1 MSINKIKAVVCAV
14 MLAASLGAHGQ
25 AIISHT
31 TTIANWG
38 GCHVDK
44 VDFPDGNEY
53 FDVWLRNGD
62 KIVTNV
68 YMRLATRRDVVARLS
83 YLYNFDK
90 GDGYLIDLQ
99 TLSGNTALSD
109 GTNKFIIG
117 GDGQADKIV
126 VYKITLGKLLNAI
139 GQSVRPTA
147 DDGTKDKK
155 NYSGDDLYNGGSP
168 Y

>member
-1 MSINKIKAVVCAV
+1 MNINKIKAAFCTV
-14 MLAASLGAHGQ
+14 MLSAAVCAHGQ

-31 TTIANWG
+31 ATIADYG

-44 VDFPDGNEY
+44 VDFPDGKEY
-53 FDVWLRNGD
+53 YEVWIRNGD

-68 YMRLATRRDVVARLS
+68 FMRLATRQEVIARLS

-99 TLSGNTALSD
+99 TLTGNTALSD
-109 GTNKFIIG
+109 GSNKFIIG
-117 GDGQADKIV
+117 GDGQTDKIV
-126 VYKITLGKLLNAI
+126 VYKITLGKLLNAL
-139 GQSVRPTA
+139 GQSARPTS
-147 DDGTKDKK
+147 DDGTKKK
-155 NYSGDDLYNGGSP
+155 QGSGDDLYSGVSV

>member
-1 MSINKIKAVVCAV
+1 MNINKIKAAFCTV
-14 MLAASLGAHGQ
+14 MLSAAVCAHGQ

-31 TTIANWG
+31 ATIADYG

-44 VDFPDGNEY
+44 VDFPDGKEY
-53 FDVWLRNGD
+53 YEVWLRNGD

-68 YMRLATRRDVVARLS
+68 FMRLATRQEVIARLS

-99 TLSGNTALSD
+99 TLTGNTALSD
-109 GTNKFIIG
+109 GSNKFIIG
-117 GDGQADKIV
+117 GDGQAGKIV
-126 VYKITLGKLLNAI
+126 VYKITLGKLLNAL
-139 GQSVRPTA
+139 GQSARTTS

-155 NYSGDDLYNGGSP
+155 NDSGDDLYNGGSP

>member
-1 MSINKIKAVVCAV
+1 MLSAAVC
-14 MLAASLGAHGQ
+14 AHGQ

-31 TTIANWG
+31 ATIADYG

-44 VDFPDGNEY
+44 VDFPDGKEY
-53 FDVWLRNGD
+53 YEVWLRNGD

-68 YMRLATRRDVVARLS
+68 FMRLATRQEVIARLS

-99 TLSGNTALSD
+99 TLTGNTALSD
-109 GTNKFIIG
+109 GSNKFIIG
-117 GDGQADKIV
+117 GDGQTGKIV
-126 VYKITLGKLLNAI
+126 VYKITLGKLLNAL
-139 GQSVRPTA
+139 GQSARPTS
-147 DDGTKDKK
+147 DDGTKKK
-155 NYSGDDLYNGGSP
+155 QSSGDDLYSGVSV

>member
-1 MSINKIKAVVCAV
+1 MSIKKIKAVVCAV

-44 VDFPDGNEY
+44 VDFPDGKEY
-53 FDVWLRNGD
+53 YEVWLRNGD

-68 YMRLATRRDVVARLS
+68 YMRLATRQDVVARLS
-83 YLYNFDK
+83 WLYNFDK

-117 GDGQADKIV
+117 GDGQTDKIV
-126 VYKITLGKLLNAI
+126 VYKITLGKLLNAL
-139 GQSVRPTA
+139 GQSVRHTA
-147 DDGTKDKK
+147 DDGAKKDKP
-155 NYSGDDLYNGGSP
+155 SGDDMYNGGAP

>member
-1 MSINKIKAVVCAV
+1 MNINKIKAAFCTV
-14 MLAASLGAHGQ
+14 MLSAAVCAHGQ

-31 TTIANWG
+31 ATIADYG

-44 VDFPDGNEY
+44 VDFPDGKEY
-53 FDVWLRNGD
+53 YEVWLRNGD

-68 YMRLATRRDVVARLS
+68 FMRLATRQEVIARLS

-99 TLSGNTALSD
+99 TLTGNTALSD
-109 GTNKFIIG
+109 GSNKFIIG
-117 GDGQADKIV
+117 GDGQTGKIV
-126 VYKITLGKLLNAI
+126 VYKITLGKLLNAL
-139 GQSVRPTA
+139 GQSARPTS
-147 DDGTKDKK
+147 DDGTKKK
-155 NYSGDDLYNGGSP
+155 QSSGDDLYSGVSV

>member
-1 MSINKIKAVVCAV
+1 MNINKIKAAFCAV
-14 MLAASLGAHGQ
+14 MLSAAVYAHGQ

-31 TTIANWG
+31 ATIADYG

-44 VDFPDGNEY
+44 VDFPDGKEY
-53 FDVWLRNGD
+53 YEVWLRNGD

-68 YMRLATRRDVVARLS
+68 FMRLATRQEVIARLS

-99 TLSGNTALSD
+99 TLTGNTALSD
-109 GTNKFIIG
+109 GSNKFIIG
-117 GDGQADKIV
+117 GDGQTGKIV
-126 VYKITLGKLLNAI
+126 VYKITLGKLLNAL
-139 GQSVRPTA
+139 GQSARPTS
-147 DDGTKDKK
+147 DDVTKKK
-155 NYSGDDLYNGGSP
+155 QSSGDDLYSGVSV

>member
-1 MSINKIKAVVCAV
+1 MNINKIKAAFCTV
-14 MLAASLGAHGQ
+14 MLSAAVCAHGQ

-31 TTIANWG
+31 ATIADYG

-44 VDFPDGNEY
+44 VDFPDGKEY
-53 FDVWLRNGD
+53 YEVWLRNGD

-68 YMRLATRRDVVARLS
+68 FMRLATRQEVIARLS

-99 TLSGNTALSD
+99 TLTGNTALSD
-109 GTNKFIIG
+109 GSNKFIIG
-117 GDGQADKIV
+117 GDGQTDKIV
-126 VYKITLGKLLNAI
+126 VYKITLGKLLNAL
-139 GQSVRPTA
+139 GQSARPTS
-147 DDGTKDKK
+147 DDGTKKK
-155 NYSGDDLYNGGSP
+155 QSSGDDLYSGVSV

>member
-1 MSINKIKAVVCAV
+1 MNINKIKAAFCAV
-14 MLAASLGAHGQ
+14 MLSAAVCAHGQ

-31 TTIANWG
+31 ATIADYG

-44 VDFPDGNEY
+44 VDFPEGKEY
-53 FDVWLRNGD
+53 YEVWLRNGD

-68 YMRLATRRDVVARLS
+68 FMRLATRQEVIARLS

-99 TLSGNTALSD
+99 TLTGNTALSD
-109 GTNKFIIG
+109 GSNKFIIG
-117 GDGQADKIV
+117 GDGQIGKIV
-126 VYKITLGKLLNAI
+126 VYKITLGKLLNAL
-139 GQSVRPTA
+139 GQSARPTS
-147 DDGTKDKK
+147 DDGTKKK
-155 NYSGDDLYNGGSP
+155 QSSGDDLYSGVSV